1 MKTYLC
7 IKYWLRMPVAPPCI
21 STPLLAVVLKLCR
34 KQLLRQNRQ
43 RRIAIREDSK
53 PSCQEISK
61 CFHGVIG
68 ELKHRKN
75 RPSGGAVNTPP
86 ALANQLVQRLGPPR
100 KRCVPERE
108 WRAALRLAAIR
119 KWNRTS
125 VRTRLESDVFLNRES
140 GASPVTSSTHYVG

>member
-1 MKTYLC
+1 M
-7 IKYWLRMPVAPPCI
+7 
-21 STPLLAVVLKLCR
+21 
-34 KQLLRQNRQ
+34 
-43 RRIAIREDSK
+43 
-53 PSCQEISK
+53 
-61 CFHGVIG
+61 
-68 ELKHRKN
+68 
-75 RPSGGAVNTPP
+75 NTHP